1 MNNKKKKVAIIG
13 AGYTGMTLAKELCKK
28 YDVDLIDAN
37 KFIGGMTATFDAY
50 GTYLEYFYR
59 HIFKSDKDA
68 IALIDELGL
77 TDMMEWNVTRMG
89 YYVKDKGSYD
99 FGTPISLL
107 KFKPLDL
114 WSKFRFGLGFIRIKL
129 IRNYHKLENVT
140 ADEWLSK
147 NLNKKSYE
155 CIFKPLLISK
165 FGEAYKDI
173 SMVWLWN
180 KLVARNSSSK
190 SNGEALGYLKGSYKI
205 LTDKLKE
212 YLKDNGVNIILNT
225 RVDKIT
231 KTRNNKYKLEGL
243 STSYD
248 KVVMTT
254 SLPVVMKLVKN
265 IDISKKYINKL
276 NSIKY
281 TAAKV
286 LVMFLK
292 ESFMPYYWLN
302 IGDSDIPFGGLIEHT
317 NMQDKKQ
324 YGNNHIL
331 YVSNYMYKD
340 NPLYKMNKEKLF
352 NEYLPYLKKVNPKFN
367 KNWVKRLEAF
377 EEDYAQQ
384 IVKTNYH
391 KNIPDIKIPK
401 EELYVA
407 SMAQIYP
414 EDRGM
419 NNAIGLG
426 LKTAKLIIESDKN
439 NV

>member
-1 MNNKKKKVAIIG
+1 MGVKKKKIAIIG
-13 AGYTGMTLAKELCKK
+13 AGYTGITLAKELSSK
-28 YDVDLIDAN
+28 YDVDLIDSRN
-37 KFIGGMTATFDAY
+37 FIGGMTATFDAY
-50 GTYLEYFYR
+50 GTNLEYFYR
-59 HIFKSDKDA
+59 HIFRSDKYA
-68 IALIDELGL
+68 IDLIKELGL
-77 TDMMEWNVTRMG
+77 DDKMDWNVTKMG
-89 YYVKDKGSYD
+89 YYVKDRGSYD

-107 KFKPLDL
+107 KFKPLGL

-140 ADEWLSK
+140 ADRWLSK
-147 NLNKKSYE
+147 HLNKRSYE

-190 SNGEALGYLKGSYKI
+190 ANGEALGYLRGSYQE
-205 LTDKLKE
+205 LTDKLEE
-212 YLKDNGVNIILNT
+212 YLRSNNVNIILGT
-225 RVDKIT
+225 KVSKII
-231 KTRNNKYKLEGL
+231 KTRSNRYRLDGL
-243 STSYD
+243 NDTYD

-254 SLPVVMKLVKN
+254 SLPTCKYLVRDLN
-265 IDISKKYINKL
+265 ISKSYLSKL
-276 NSIKY
+276 NSVDY

-286 LVMFLK
+286 LVLFLK

-317 NMQDKKQ
+317 NMQDKSL
-324 YGNNHIL
+324 YGNNHVL
-331 YVSNYMYKD
+331 YVSNYMYRN
-340 NPLYKMNKEKLF
+340 NPLYKMNKDELF
-352 NEYLPYLKKVNPKFN
+352 KEYIPYLKKVNPKFS
-367 KNWVKRLEAF
+367 KSWVKRLEVYN
-377 EEDYAQQ
+377 EDYAQQ
-384 IVKTNYH
+384 IVKTKYH
-391 KNIPDIKIPK
+391 EHIPSTKVPN

-426 LKTAKLIIESDKN
+426 VRTAKLIVEKDK
-439 NV
+439 

>member
-1 MNNKKKKVAIIG
+1 MSSKKKKVAIIG
-13 AGYTGMTLAKELCKK
+13 AGYTGITIAKELCSK
-28 YDVDLIDAN
+28 YDVDLIDGN
-37 KFIGGMTATFDAY
+37 SFIGGMTATFDAY
-50 GTYLEYFYR
+50 GTKLEYFYR
-59 HIFKSDKDA
+59 HIFKSDKYA
-68 IALIDELGL
+68 IDLIKELGL
-77 TDMMEWNVTRMG
+77 DNMMDYNVTRMG

-107 KFKPLDL
+107 KFKPLGL
-114 WSKFRFGLGFIRIKL
+114 WSKIRFGLGFIKIKL
-129 IRNYHKLENVT
+129 IRNYHKLENIT

-190 SNGEALGYLKGSYKI
+190 ANGEALGYLRGSYQQ
-205 LTDKLKE
+205 LTDRLEE
-212 YLKDNGVNIILNT
+212 YLKDKKVNIILNK
-225 RVDKIT
+225 KISKIV
-231 KTRNNKYKLEGL
+231 KTRNGKYKLDGL
-243 STSYD
+243 SNTYD
-248 KVVMTT
+248 KVVITT
-254 SLPVVMKLVKN
+254 SLPTCKYLLGDLK
-265 IDISKKYINKL
+265 ISRNYLNKL
-276 NSIKY
+276 NAVDY

-317 NMQDKKQ
+317 NMQDKKL
-324 YGNNHIL
+324 YGNNHVL

-340 NPLYKMNKEKLF
+340 NPLYKMNKEELF
-352 NEYLPYLKKVNPKFN
+352 KEYIPYLKKINPNFN
-367 KNWVKRLEAF
+367 KSWVKRLEVYN
-377 EEDYAQQ
+377 EDYAQQ

-391 KNIPDIKIPK
+391 KHIPDTKIPH

-407 SMAQIYP
+407 SMAMIYP

-426 LKTAKLIIESDKN
+426 VKTAKLIIDKDK
-439 NV
+439 